1 MTDLALH
8 RLGGEGPD
16 ILFIHGFGADRLGWL
31 AVAPQ
36 LFGEASVWAVEY
48 AGHGTA
54 GNDAGDGA
62 PTTIAAA
69 IGDEIRDRLT
79 RPIIVGHSLGG
90 TLALHLAATMPED
103 LAGLVLLA
111 PAALA
116 ASIDNSFI
124 AAIPELDDPDEALD
138 VLRRLVCRKILI
150 TPRMAGAVV
159 AGLSPPERRAALR
172 QIASALETAAPPPF
186 PPLLPFEVI
195 WGGEDEILA
204 PPEAPIPDMQLV
216 ENVGHMPHIEAA
228 GDVIAAIRRG
238 LGTAE

>member
-36 LFGEASVWAVEY
+36 LFDEASVWAVEY

-62 PTTIAAA
+62 PATIAAA
-69 IGDEIRDRLT
+69 IADEIGDRLT
-79 RPIIVGHSLGG
+79 RPLVVGHSLGG
-90 TLALHLAATMPED
+90 TLALHLAAAMPER

-116 ASIDNSFI
+116 AGIDDSFI

-159 AGLSPPERRAALR
+159 AGLSPPGRRAAHR
-172 QIASALETAAPPPF
+172 QIAGALETSAPPPF
-186 PPLLPFEVI
+186 PPLVPFEVI
-195 WGGEDEILA
+195 WGSEDEILA
-204 PPEAPIPDMQLV
+204 PPDPALPDMQLV
-216 ENVGHMPHIEAA
+216 DGVGHMPHIEAA

-238 LGTAE
+238 LGTDE

>member
-16 ILFIHGFGADRLGWL
+16 VLFIHGFGADRLGWL
-31 AVAPQ
+31 AGAPQ

-54 GNDAGDGA
+54 GNDAGDGGPA
-62 PTTIAAA
+62 TIAAA
-69 IGDEIRDRLT
+69 IADEIEDRLS
-79 RPIIVGHSLGG
+79 RPLVVGHSLGG
-90 TLALHLAATMPED
+90 TLALHLAAVMPER

-116 ASIDNSFI
+116 AGIDDSFI
-124 AAIPELDDPDEALD
+124 AVIPELYDPDEALD
-138 VLRRLVCRKILI
+138 VLRRLVCRKVLI

-172 QIASALETAAPPPF
+172 QIAGALETSAPPPF
-186 PPLLPFEVI
+186 PPLVPFEVI

-204 PPEAPIPDMQLV
+204 PPDPAFLDMQLV
-216 ENVGHMPHIEAA
+216 DGVGHMPHVEAA
-228 GDVIAAIRRG
+228 GDVIAAIRRR
-238 LGTAE
+238 LGAAE

>member
-36 LFGEASVWAVEY
+36 LFDEASVWAVEY

-62 PTTIAAA
+62 PATVAAA
-69 IGDEIRDRLT
+69 IADEIGDRLT
-79 RPIIVGHSLGG
+79 RPLVVGHSLGG
-90 TLALHLAATMPED
+90 TLALHLAAAMPEG

-116 ASIDNSFI
+116 AGIDDSFI

-138 VLRRLVCRKILI
+138 VLRRLVCRKVLI

-159 AGLSPPERRAALR
+159 AGLSPPGRRAALR
-172 QIASALETAAPPPF
+172 QIAGALETSKPPPF
-186 PPLLPFEVI
+186 PPLVPFEVI
-195 WGGEDEILA
+195 WGSEDEILA
-204 PPEAPIPDMQLV
+204 PPDPVLPDMQLV
-216 ENVGHMPHIEAA
+216 DGVGHMPHIEAA